1 LKLPDINLKVVL
13 VSVAVAAVLLFGG
26 REVLMRTSVT
36 MPIDKAFAS
45 MSEIES
51 YSIERLPYGTVVDI
65 GLNNAEDLAETVRK
79 IEAAT
84 SKLPAGGGLWV
95 RITDTRDPLLQD
107 VYDRMHFDIQ
117 EAIATGSFAEL
128 RRRADEEAQHAGLS
142 DCDIY
147 VDIDNVYVTLE
158 DGEHQLYA
166 VSPRMPKA
174 AESEA
179 GTRRDMRWLSSRAP
193 VRKAGAVR

>member
-1 LKLPDINLKVVL
+1 MKLPDVNIKIVL
-13 VSVAVAAVLLFGG
+13 ASVAVATVLLFGG

-36 MPIDKAFAS
+36 MPMDKAFAS

-51 YSIERLPYGTVVDI
+51 YSIERVPYGTVVDI
-65 GLNNAEDLAETVRK
+65 SLGDAEDLAETVRK

-84 SKLPAGGGLWV
+84 LKLSAGRGLWV

-107 VYDRMHFDIQ
+107 VYHRIHFDIQ
-117 EAIATGSFAEL
+117 EAIATGSFSEL
-128 RRRADEEAQHAGLS
+128 RSRADEEAQHAGLS

-166 VSPRMPKA
+166 VSPRMPQV
-174 AESEA
+174 AEGEA
-179 GTRRDMRWLSSRAP
+179 TVRRDIRWLSSYSP
-193 VRKAGAVR
+193 VRKAGVN